1 MDLKRLQRADPKMAR
16 LWDLASEIT
25 DQVFGPKDIFHD
37 RTEADDLILQ
47 RAGESF
53 VPELVSGRYDVGLA
67 AAVNGNVGTW
77 RSASFRSLLASYRG
91 PVSATEASVSYVAQL
106 LNAQAFQF
114 SHFVAPKY
122 PPLAMQAR
130 IQGKVELQVTLDPA
144 TGEVLGAWAVS
155 GHAPLKRSAIDAAKQ
170 WRFTPKSI
178 DSKTLNLTLD
188 FALRCP

>member
-1 MDLKRLQRADPKMAR
+1 MRLKKYARNEGVFEAISFGIAAQCSSSSISLGLPISQTVDLKRLQRADPKMAR

-53 VPELVSGRYDVGLA
+53 VPELVSGQYDVGLA
-67 AAVNGNVGTW
+67 AAVNRNVGTW

-106 LNAQAFQF
+106 LN
-114 SHFVAPKY
+114 
-122 PPLAMQAR
+122 
-130 IQGKVELQVTLDPA
+130 T
-144 TGEVLGAWAVS
+144 
-155 GHAPLKRSAIDAAKQ
+155 
-170 WRFTPKSI
+170 
-178 DSKTLNLTLD
+178 
-188 FALRCP
+188 